1 MCLFGGHNAKWK
13 SKEVVTGASGS
24 TLSNVA
30 IADADN
36 NVVSRVKLSYVKPGN
51 LQTDTIYYLG
61 Y

>member
-1 MCLFGGHNAKWK
+1 M
-13 SKEVVTGASGS
+13 VTGASGS